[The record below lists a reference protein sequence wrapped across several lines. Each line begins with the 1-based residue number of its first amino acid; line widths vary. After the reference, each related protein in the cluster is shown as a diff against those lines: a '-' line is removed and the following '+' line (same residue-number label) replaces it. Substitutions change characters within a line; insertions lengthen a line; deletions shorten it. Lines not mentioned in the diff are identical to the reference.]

1 MAQSAK
7 PSQPEGRRSDDV
19 AFAIFDA
26 TLCPGC
32 KLGIPPNG
40 SVEGQL
46 GVPLWCH
53 ASSLMLARLARPSR
67 RARVPPLEDE
77 KSKGPE
83 LVFDSYSALERTSIS
98 NLSITVLMAPT
109 RDPVPSKGRSRFAR
123 LRRPSVSIPD
133 NTPLERLDL
142 SNANVSEISL
152 APMDRSVNDSGSDLS
167 VNSAGNWRN
176 KSGAAKP
183 PLKFKPPMLR
193 TRPSR
198 PELRPEI
205 SRPWR
210 RSTENFYTTADE
222 TNDSDVESKFSF
234 DSSSSLTTATSVDDS
249 DSHSSKSDSYTQAIR
264 TRPFTTEKQ
273 VVRTSTVPP
282 APAKPANLKGTRV
295 DVVAPRRQTIHI
307 EVAPVAPAPPVVQHI
322 TSHDL
327 IEREKVQDELNKQ
340 IELMREEAMSLVTKQ
355 SDTDRRLGDALDRL
369 SLVSADKEKIEKRRR
384 EEKTLKDKIARDYDE
399 QSRLLDDVRSALGEH
414 EKRLDDVERERDQLK
429 GIKEQLEVNAVKLEK
444 EIEQERDAKTEVT
457 TKYAVLEKDLIE
469 QEKLLAEQAKL
480 TKKFEAQCHDLERS
494 VGDAHFVTKETERS
508 LIKRIAALELIK
520 NTMEL
525 RVTGLETDLIRKGT
539 EIGDI
544 TAERDLLRMEVDKYK
559 PQVDELNRENGA
571 LIEAKKGLEARI
583 DDLDQQKKGLEANI
597 EKLETEKK
605 DAQASF
611 DALDAKK
618 KGLEA
623 DMEMLSTEKNDIQTR
638 FGALEVEKQEVEVR
652 LTQLE
657 TTNTDI
663 QTRFESLEATK
674 GELELSKGELETQV
688 KDLEGFKTKYDKLR
702 SRIEG
707 LKGKNTTLKGQVG
720 ELLKDQDDK
729 MSQISSLAEER
740 DILRSENESLKDEN
754 ESVTSELRRAESL
767 MGSIA
772 GSLPGSLAP
781 SVIGSAAPS
790 VIGSAD
796 DSDTDTVKGDDDE
809 VPPAPEEAPPAP
821 PAPEEAPPAP
831 PVEEPPAVPVIEVIE
846 EAEVIKEAEVVE
858 EAPAPAPE
866 EVKDD
871 DASVISA
878 APSELSKAV
887 PEPEP
892 EVVEP
897 EPASEPEPEV
907 VEPEVAPAPEP
918 EAAPVEAD
926 VVSEKAESVSAKS
939 ITPSEPAVMEELRN
953 RIAELTDRNDQL
965 QSETVKLGS
974 LTAERDDLVTRV
986 ARLETE
992 AVMAPALRQENAT
1005 LTSQLSL
1012 VNAQLD
1018 GIRASYDASIA
1029 EVNSLKDQIGQLR
1042 GRLAT
1047 PSVQSSRSR
1056 ESSHARAPTKT
1067 KKNDDKKKEQLVVVR
1082 NPNERGGI
1090 QIVRRCDLR
1099 GMKRS
1104 SSQHSHSEGD
1114 KSD

>member
-1 MAQSAK
+1 
-7 PSQPEGRRSDDV
+7 
-19 AFAIFDA
+19 
-26 TLCPGC
+26 
-32 KLGIPPNG
+32 
-40 SVEGQL
+40 
-46 GVPLWCH
+46 
-53 ASSLMLARLARPSR
+53 
-67 RARVPPLEDE
+67 
-77 KSKGPE
+77 
-83 LVFDSYSALERTSIS
+83 
-98 NLSITVLMAPT
+98 MAPT
-109 RDPVPSKGRSRFAR
+109 RDPVPAKGRGRFAR

-167 VNSAGNWRN
+167 VSSAGDWRN
-176 KSGAAKP
+176 KHGAAKP
-183 PLKFKPPMLR
+183 ALKFKPPMLR

-198 PELRPEI
+198 PEL
-205 SRPWR
+205 SRPWK
-210 RSTENFYTTADE
+210 RSTENLYTTADE
-222 TNDSDVESKFSF
+222 TNDSDVESKYSF
-234 DSSSSLTTATSVDDS
+234 VSGSSLTTATSVDDS

-273 VVRTSTVPP
+273 VVRTSTIPP

-295 DVVAPRRQTIHI
+295 DVVAPKRQTIHI

-340 IELMREEAMSLVTKQ
+340 ISRMREEAMSLVTRQ
-355 SDTDRRLGDALDRL
+355 TDTDRRLGHALDQISVL
-369 SLVSADKEKIEKRRR
+369 SAAKEKTEKQHR
-384 EEKTLKDKIARDYDE
+384 EEKTLKDQISRDYDD

-444 EIEQERDAKTEVT
+444 EIEQEREAKTEIT
-457 TKYAVLEKDLIE
+457 TKNAVLEKDLVD
-469 QEKLLAEQAKL
+469 QQKLLAEQEKL

-494 VGDAHFVTKETERS
+494 VGDAHFVTKETEKS
-508 LIKRIAALELIK
+508 LINRIAALEMIK
-520 NTMEL
+520 NTMEI
-525 RVTGLETDLIRKGT
+525 RATGLETELIRKGT

-597 EKLETEKK
+597 EKLEAEKK
-605 DAQASF
+605 DAQVSF
-611 DALDAKK
+611 DALEAEK

-623 DMEMLSTEKNDIQTR
+623 DMEKLNTEKNDIQTR
-638 FGALEVEKQEVEVR
+638 FGALEVETQEVEVR

-663 QTRFESLEATK
+663 QIRFESLEATK

-688 KDLEGFKTKYDKLR
+688 KDLAGFKTKYDKLR
-702 SRIEG
+702 TRIEG
-707 LKGKNTTLKGQVG
+707 LKGKNTTLQGQVG

-796 DSDTDTVKGDDDE
+796 DSDTDTVKGEDDE
-809 VPPAPEEAPPAP
+809 APPPPEEAPPAP

-846 EAEVIKEAEVVE
+846 EAEVVE
-858 EAPAPAPE
+858 DAPAPVPE

-871 DASVISA
+871 TASVTSA
-878 APSELSKAV
+878 APSELSKAA

-897 EPASEPEPEV
+897 EPA
-907 VEPEVAPAPEP
+907 PAAES
-918 EAAPVEAD
+918 EAAPVGAD
-926 VVSEKAESVSAKS
+926 AVSEKAESVFAGS

-1018 GIRASYDASIA
+1018 GMRASYDASVA

-1042 GRLAT
+1042 GRLST
-1047 PSVQSSRSR
+1047 PSVQSRSR
-1056 ESSHARAPTKT
+1056 ESSHARAPSTKT

-1090 QIVRRCDLR
+1090 QIIRRCDLR

>member
-1 MAQSAK
+1 
-7 PSQPEGRRSDDV
+7 
-19 AFAIFDA
+19 
-26 TLCPGC
+26 
-32 KLGIPPNG
+32 
-40 SVEGQL
+40 
-46 GVPLWCH
+46 
-53 ASSLMLARLARPSR
+53 
-67 RARVPPLEDE
+67 
-77 KSKGPE
+77 
-83 LVFDSYSALERTSIS
+83 
-98 NLSITVLMAPT
+98 MAPT
-109 RDPVPSKGRSRFAR
+109 RDPVLAKGRSRFSR

-133 NTPLERLDL
+133 STPLDSLDL

-152 APMDRSVNDSGSDLS
+152 APMDRSVDSGSDLS
-167 VNSAGNWRN
+167 VSSSGNWRN
-176 KSGAAKP
+176 KNGAARP

-210 RSTENFYTTADE
+210 RSTENLYTTADE
-222 TNDSDVESKFSF
+222 TNDSDAESKYSF
-234 DSSSSLTTATSVDDS
+234 DSRSSLTTATSVEDFDS
-249 DSHSSKSDSYTQAIR
+249 YPSKSDSYSSAVR

-273 VVRTSTVPP
+273 VARTNTVPP

-295 DVVAPRRQTIHI
+295 DVVAPKRQTIHI

-327 IEREKVQDELNKQ
+327 IEREKAQDLLNKE
-340 IELMREEAMSLVTKQ
+340 IERMKEEALSLVSKQ

-369 SLVSADKEKIEKRRR
+369 SVLSADKEKTEKRRR
-384 EEKTLKDKIARDYDE
+384 EEKSLKDKIAREFDV
-399 QSRLLDDVRSALGEH
+399 QSRLLDDVRSSLSEH
-414 EKRLDDVERERDQLK
+414 EKKLEDAERERDQLK
-429 GIKEQLEVNAVKLEK
+429 GIKEQLEVNAVKLEL
-444 EIEQERDAKTEVT
+444 EIAQERGAKTDVA
-457 TKYAVLEKDLIE
+457 TKNAVLEKDLIE
-469 QEKLLAEQAKL
+469 QEKL
-480 TKKFEAQCHDLERS
+480 TKRFEAQCHDLERS
-494 VGDAHFVTKETERS
+494 VGDNHFVTKETERA
-508 LIKRIAALELIK
+508 LIKRIAALELTK
-520 NTMEL
+520 NTLEL
-525 RVTGLETDLIRKGT
+525 RVTGLETELVRKGT
-539 EIGDI
+539 EIGDL
-544 TAERDLLRMEVDKYK
+544 TAERDLLHMDVDKYK

-571 LIEAKKGLEARI
+571 LTEANKNLQARI
-583 DDLDQQKKGLEANI
+583 DDLDQQKQGLEANMK
-597 EKLETEKK
+597 KLETEKK
-605 DAQASF
+605 DALASF
-611 DALDAKK
+611 DALEAEK
-618 KGLEA
+618 KGLKA
-623 DMEMLSTEKNDIQTR
+623 DIEKLSTEKNDIQTR
-638 FGALEVEKQEVEVR
+638 FGTLEVEKQEVEVR

-688 KDLEGFKTKYDKLR
+688 KDLEGFKTKYDKLK

-707 LKGKNTTLKGQVG
+707 LKGKNTTLQGKVS

-729 MSQISSLAEER
+729 VSQISSLAEER

-754 ESVTSELRRAESL
+754 ESVTSELRRTESL

-772 GSLPGSLAP
+772 GSLPGSVAASVVGSVAP
-781 SVIGSAAPS
+781 SVIS
-790 VIGSAD
+790 SAD
-796 DSDTDTVKGDDDE
+796 ESDTDTVKGEDDE
-809 VPPAPEEAPPAP
+809 APPAPEDAPPPVPEEAPPS
-821 PAPEEAPPAP
+821 
-831 PVEEPPAVPVIEVIE
+831 VPVIEVVE
-846 EAEVIKEAEVVE
+846 EAEVVE
-858 EAPAPAPE
+858 ETPAPE

-871 DASVISA
+871 AASVTSA
-878 APSELSKAV
+878 APSELSKAA

-892 EVVEP
+892 
-897 EPASEPEPEV
+897 A
-907 VEPEVAPAPEP
+907 AAPEP
-918 EAAPVEAD
+918 EAAPVKD
-926 VVSEKAESVSAKS
+926 DIVIEKAESVSAES
-939 ITPSEPAVMEELRN
+939 IAPSEPAVMEELRQ

-986 ARLETE
+986 ATLEPE
-992 AVMAPALRQENAT
+992 AGQAPQLRQENAT

-1018 GIRASYDASIA
+1018 GMRASYDASVA

-1042 GRLAT
+1042 GRLST
-1047 PSVQSSRSR
+1047 PSVQSRSR

-1067 KKNDDKKKEQLVVVR
+1067 KKDNDKKKEQLVVVR

>member
-1 MAQSAK
+1 
-7 PSQPEGRRSDDV
+7 
-19 AFAIFDA
+19 
-26 TLCPGC
+26 
-32 KLGIPPNG
+32 
-40 SVEGQL
+40 
-46 GVPLWCH
+46 
-53 ASSLMLARLARPSR
+53 
-67 RARVPPLEDE
+67 
-77 KSKGPE
+77 
-83 LVFDSYSALERTSIS
+83 
-98 NLSITVLMAPT
+98 MAPT
-109 RDPVPSKGRSRFAR
+109 RDPVPAKGRGRFAR

-142 SNANVSEISL
+142 SNANVSEIPVG
-152 APMDRSVNDSGSDLS
+152 PMDRSVNDSGSDLS
-167 VNSAGNWRN
+167 VSSAGNWRN
-176 KSGAAKP
+176 KNGAAKP

-210 RSTENFYTTADE
+210 RSTENLYTTADE
-222 TNDSDVESKFSF
+222 TNDSDVESKYSF
-234 DSSSSLTTATSVDDS
+234 DSRSSLTTATSVDDS

-273 VVRTSTVPP
+273 VVRTNTVPP

-295 DVVAPRRQTIHI
+295 DVVAPKRQTIHI

-340 IELMREEAMSLVTKQ
+340 IARMREEAMSLVTRQ
-355 SDTDRRLGDALDRL
+355 TDTDRRLGDALDQISVL
-369 SLVSADKEKIEKRRR
+369 SAAKEKTEKRHR
-384 EEKTLKDKIARDYDE
+384 EERTLKDQITRDYDE

-429 GIKEQLEVNAVKLEK
+429 GIKEQLEVNAVKLER
-444 EIEQERDAKTEVT
+444 EIEQERDAKTEVA
-457 TKYAVLEKDLIE
+457 TKNAVLEKDLIE
-469 QEKLLAEQAKL
+469 QEKLLAEQEKL

-494 VGDAHFVTKETERS
+494 VGDAHFVTKETEKS
-508 LIKRIAALELIK
+508 LIKRIAALEMIK
-520 NTMEL
+520 NTMEI

-611 DALDAKK
+611 DALEAEK

-623 DMEMLSTEKNDIQTR
+623 DMEKLNTEKNDIQTR
-638 FGALEVEKQEVEVR
+638 FGTLEGEKQEVEVR

-688 KDLEGFKTKYDKLR
+688 KGLEGFKTKYDKLR
-702 SRIEG
+702 TRIEG
-707 LKGKNTTLKGQVG
+707 LKGKNTTLQGQVG

-781 SVIGSAAPS
+781 SIIGSAAPS

-796 DSDTDTVKGDDDE
+796 DSDTDTVKGEDDE
-809 VPPAPEEAPPAP
+809 AP

-831 PVEEPPAVPVIEVIE
+831 PVPEEAPPAPPAEEPPAVPVIEVIE
-846 EAEVIKEAEVVE
+846 EAEVVE

-871 DASVISA
+871 AASVTSA
-878 APSELSKAV
+878 APSELSKAI
-887 PEPEP
+887 PEPEL
-892 EVVEP
+892 
-897 EPASEPEPEV
+897 
-907 VEPEVAPAPEP
+907 APAPEP
-918 EAAPVEAD
+918 EAAPVA
-926 VVSEKAESVSAKS
+926 AESVSAKS

-1018 GIRASYDASIA
+1018 GMRASYDASVA

-1042 GRLAT
+1042 GRLST
-1047 PSVQSSRSR
+1047 PSVQSRSR
-1056 ESSHARAPTKT
+1056 ESSHARAPSTKT

-1090 QIVRRCDLR
+1090 QIIRRCDLR

>member
-1 MAQSAK
+1 
-7 PSQPEGRRSDDV
+7 
-19 AFAIFDA
+19 
-26 TLCPGC
+26 
-32 KLGIPPNG
+32 
-40 SVEGQL
+40 
-46 GVPLWCH
+46 
-53 ASSLMLARLARPSR
+53 
-67 RARVPPLEDE
+67 
-77 KSKGPE
+77 
-83 LVFDSYSALERTSIS
+83 
-98 NLSITVLMAPT
+98 MAPT
-109 RDPVPSKGRSRFAR
+109 RDPVPAKGRGRFAR

-167 VNSAGNWRN
+167 VSSAGDWRN
-176 KSGAAKP
+176 KNGAAKP

-198 PELRPEI
+198 PEL

-210 RSTENFYTTADE
+210 RSTENLYTTADE
-222 TNDSDVESKFSF
+222 TNDSDVESKYSF
-234 DSSSSLTTATSVDDS
+234 DSRSSLTIATSVDDS

-273 VVRTSTVPP
+273 VVRTNTVPP

-295 DVVAPRRQTIHI
+295 DVVAPKRQTIHI

-340 IELMREEAMSLVTKQ
+340 IARMREEAMSLVTRQ
-355 SDTDRRLGDALDRL
+355 TDTDRRLGDALDQISVL
-369 SLVSADKEKIEKRRR
+369 SAAKEKTEKRHR
-384 EEKTLKDKIARDYDE
+384 EEKTLKDQITRDYDE

-457 TKYAVLEKDLIE
+457 TKNAVLEKDLVE
-469 QEKLLAEQAKL
+469 QEKLLAEQEKL
-480 TKKFEAQCHDLERS
+480 TKKLEAQCHDLERS
-494 VGDAHFVTKETERS
+494 VGDAHFVTKETEKS
-508 LIKRIAALELIK
+508 LIKRIAALEMIK
-520 NTMEL
+520 NTMEI

-571 LIEAKKGLEARI
+571 LTEAKKGLEARI

-611 DALDAKK
+611 DALEAEK

-623 DMEMLSTEKNDIQTR
+623 DMEKLNTEKNDIQTR

-674 GELELSKGELETQV
+674 GELELSKGELG
-688 KDLEGFKTKYDKLR
+688 DP
-702 SRIEG
+702 EG
-707 LKGKNTTLKGQVG
+707 LKGKNTTLQGQVG

-729 MSQISSLAEER
+729 ISQISSLAEER

-796 DSDTDTVKGDDDE
+796 DSDTDTVKGEDDE
-809 VPPAPEEAPPAP
+809 APAPPEEAPPAP
-821 PAPEEAPPAP
+821 PAPEKAPPAP
-831 PVEEPPAVPVIEVIE
+831 PVEEPPAVPVIEVIG
-846 EAEVIKEAEVVE
+846 EAEVVE
-858 EAPAPAPE
+858 EAAAPAPE

-871 DASVISA
+871 AASVTSA
-878 APSELSKAV
+878 APSELSKAAPE

-897 EPASEPEPEV
+897 EP
-907 VEPEVAPAPEP
+907 APAPEP

-926 VVSEKAESVSAKS
+926 AVSEKAESVSAKS

-965 QSETVKLGS
+965 QSET
-974 LTAERDDLVTRV
+974 
-986 ARLETE
+986 

-1018 GIRASYDASIA
+1018 GMRASYDASVA

-1042 GRLAT
+1042 GRLST
-1047 PSVQSSRSR
+1047 PSLQSRSR
-1056 ESSHARAPTKT
+1056 ESSHARAPSTKT

-1090 QIVRRCDLR
+1090 QIIRRCDLR

>member
-1 MAQSAK
+1 
-7 PSQPEGRRSDDV
+7 
-19 AFAIFDA
+19 
-26 TLCPGC
+26 
-32 KLGIPPNG
+32 
-40 SVEGQL
+40 
-46 GVPLWCH
+46 
-53 ASSLMLARLARPSR
+53 
-67 RARVPPLEDE
+67 
-77 KSKGPE
+77 
-83 LVFDSYSALERTSIS
+83 
-98 NLSITVLMAPT
+98 MAPT
-109 RDPVPSKGRSRFAR
+109 RDPVPAKGRGRFAR

-167 VNSAGNWRN
+167 VSSAGDWRN
-176 KSGAAKP
+176 KHGAAKP
-183 PLKFKPPMLR
+183 ALKFKPPMLR

-198 PELRPEI
+198 PEL

-210 RSTENFYTTADE
+210 RSTENLYTTADE
-222 TNDSDVESKFSF
+222 TNDSDVESKYSF
-234 DSSSSLTTATSVDDS
+234 VSGSSLTTATSVDDS

-273 VVRTSTVPP
+273 VVRTSTIPP

-295 DVVAPRRQTIHI
+295 DVVAPKRQTIHI

-340 IELMREEAMSLVTKQ
+340 IARMREEAMSLVTRQ
-355 SDTDRRLGDALDRL
+355 TDTDRRLGHALDQISVL
-369 SLVSADKEKIEKRRR
+369 SAAKEKTEKQHR
-384 EEKTLKDKIARDYDE
+384 EEKTLKDQISRDYDD

-444 EIEQERDAKTEVT
+444 EIEQEREAKTEIT
-457 TKYAVLEKDLIE
+457 TKNAVLEKDLVD
-469 QEKLLAEQAKL
+469 QQKLLAEQEKL

-494 VGDAHFVTKETERS
+494 VGDAHFVTKETEKS
-508 LIKRIAALELIK
+508 LINRIAALEMIK
-520 NTMEL
+520 NTMEI
-525 RVTGLETDLIRKGT
+525 RATGLETELIRKGT

-597 EKLETEKK
+597 EKLEAEKK

-611 DALDAKK
+611 DALEAEK

-623 DMEMLSTEKNDIQTR
+623 DMQKLNTEKNDIQTR

-663 QTRFESLEATK
+663 QIRFESLEATK

-688 KDLEGFKTKYDKLR
+688 KDLAGFKTKYDKLR
-702 SRIEG
+702 TRIEG
-707 LKGKNTTLKGQVG
+707 LKGKNTTLQGQVG

-796 DSDTDTVKGDDDE
+796 DSDTDTVKGEDDE
-809 VPPAPEEAPPAP
+809 APPPPEEAPPAP

-846 EAEVIKEAEVVE
+846 EAEVVE
-858 EAPAPAPE
+858 DAPAPVPE

-871 DASVISA
+871 TASVTSA
-878 APSELSKAV
+878 APSELYKAA

-897 EPASEPEPEV
+897 EPA
-907 VEPEVAPAPEP
+907 PAPEP
-918 EAAPVEAD
+918 QAAPVGAD
-926 VVSEKAESVSAKS
+926 AVSEKAESVSAGS

-1018 GIRASYDASIA
+1018 GMRASYDASVA

-1042 GRLAT
+1042 GRLST
-1047 PSVQSSRSR
+1047 PSVQSRSR
-1056 ESSHARAPTKT
+1056 ESSHARAPSTKT

-1090 QIVRRCDLR
+1090 QIIRRCDLR

>member
-1 MAQSAK
+1 MAQSPK
-7 PSQPEGRRSDDV
+7 PPLPEGRRSDDV
-19 AFAIFDA
+19 SFAIFDA

-53 ASSLMLARLARPSR
+53 ASSLTLAHLARLS
-67 RARVPPLEDE
+67 RVPSLADE
-77 KSKGPE
+77 KSRDPPN
-83 LVFDSYSALERTSIS
+83 LFFDSYLALERISIS
-98 NLSITVLMAPT
+98 HIFITVLMAPT
-109 RDPVPSKGRSRFAR
+109 RDPVPAKGRGRFAR

-167 VNSAGNWRN
+167 VSPAGDWRN
-176 KSGAAKP
+176 KHGAAKP
-183 PLKFKPPMLR
+183 ALKFKPPMLR

-198 PELRPEI
+198 PEL

-210 RSTENFYTTADE
+210 RSTENLYTTADE
-222 TNDSDVESKFSF
+222 TNDSDVESKYSF
-234 DSSSSLTTATSVDDS
+234 VSGSSLTTATSVDDS

-273 VVRTSTVPP
+273 VVRTSTIPP

-295 DVVAPRRQTIHI
+295 DVVAPKRQTIHI

-340 IELMREEAMSLVTKQ
+340 ISRMREEAMSLVTRQ
-355 SDTDRRLGDALDRL
+355 TDTDRRLGHALDQISVL
-369 SLVSADKEKIEKRRR
+369 SAAKEKTEKQHR
-384 EEKTLKDKIARDYDE
+384 EEKTLKDQISRDYDD

-444 EIEQERDAKTEVT
+444 EIEQEREAKTEIT
-457 TKYAVLEKDLIE
+457 TKNAVLEKDLVD
-469 QEKLLAEQAKL
+469 QQKLLAEQEKL

-494 VGDAHFVTKETERS
+494 VGDAHFVTKETEKS
-508 LIKRIAALELIK
+508 LINRIAALEMIK
-520 NTMEL
+520 NTMEI
-525 RVTGLETDLIRKGT
+525 RATGLETELIRKGT

-597 EKLETEKK
+597 EKLEAEKK

-611 DALDAKK
+611 DALEAEK

-623 DMEMLSTEKNDIQTR
+623 DMEKLNTENNDIQTR

-663 QTRFESLEATK
+663 QIRFESLEATK

-688 KDLEGFKTKYDKLR
+688 KDLAGFKTKYDKLR
-702 SRIEG
+702 TRIEG
-707 LKGKNTTLKGQVG
+707 LKGKNTTLQGQVG

-796 DSDTDTVKGDDDE
+796 DSDTDTVKGEDDE
-809 VPPAPEEAPPAP
+809 APPPPEEAPPAP

-846 EAEVIKEAEVVE
+846 EAEVVE
-858 EAPAPAPE
+858 DAPAPVPE

-871 DASVISA
+871 TASVTSA
-878 APSELSKAV
+878 APSELSKAA

-892 EVVEP
+892 EVAEP
-897 EPASEPEPEV
+897 EP
-907 VEPEVAPAPEP
+907 APAPEP
-918 EAAPVEAD
+918 EAAPVGAD
-926 VVSEKAESVSAKS
+926 AVSEKAESVSAES

-1012 VNAQLD
+1012 VNTQLD
-1018 GIRASYDASIA
+1018 GMRASYDASVA

-1042 GRLAT
+1042 GRLST
-1047 PSVQSSRSR
+1047 PSVQSRSR
-1056 ESSHARAPTKT
+1056 ESSHARAPSTKT

-1090 QIVRRCDLR
+1090 QIIRRCDLR